1 MAQRTTDRPGRY
13 AGNGHSHNGT
23 SGGGRAGDAPVGEK
37 LLPQSEEA
45 EVGVV
50 GSLLID
56 PEAISRVADTLRPD
70 DFYIEKWRAAYQA
83 AADLTEAGVVADAI
97 TLGDELARRGQLEE
111 IGGYSGLTALA
122 LQVPSHKN
130 ITYYARIVQEKAT
143 LRRLIQ
149 AAGHIAGEAYHE
161 LPADIALANAE
172 TGIAAIIERHSG
184 AQHTARSLGEA
195 LKGFT
200 DRLDLLQQQQGQ
212 TGLIGI
218 PSGLRDLDA
227 LTSGWRKGN
236 LVVLAA
242 RPSVGKS
249 AMALAYA
256 LTAAKAGY
264 AVAFFSLEMSEDEL
278 LERIVAMESG
288 VEMTALRTGRLDDAA
303 WEQIMAALG
312 RLADLPFYL
321 EDTPALTVAD
331 VRRRVRRQRLDHRVD
346 MVLVDYLQIMGGATS
361 GDNGNSSSNSYGNK
375 TENRVQEVSAIS
387 RGLKNLARE
396 LEIPVIALSQ
406 LSRAVESR
414 NDKKPLLSD
423 LRESGSIEQDADLV
437 IFIYRDE
444 LYNPETE
451 RQHIAD
457 VILAKHRNGAKGEV
471 EVYFD
476 GARTRYLNLERRP
489 LDDSNGSSGGRD
501 QWWTGEQPE

>member
-1 MAQRTTDRPGRY
+1 M
-13 AGNGHSHNGT
+13 
-23 SGGGRAGDAPVGEK
+23 
-37 LLPQSEEA
+37 
-45 EVGVV
+45 
-50 GSLLID
+50 
-56 PEAISRVADTLRPD
+56 
-70 DFYIEKWRAAYQA
+70 
-83 AADLTEAGVVADAI
+83 
-97 TLGDELARRGQLEE
+97 
-111 IGGYSGLTALA
+111 
-122 LQVPSHKN
+122 
-130 ITYYARIVQEKAT
+130 
-143 LRRLIQ
+143 
-149 AAGHIAGEAYHE
+149 
-161 LPADIALANAE
+161 
-172 TGIAAIIERHSG
+172 
-184 AQHTARSLGEA
+184 
-195 LKGFT
+195 
-200 DRLDLLQQQQGQ
+200 QQQQGQ